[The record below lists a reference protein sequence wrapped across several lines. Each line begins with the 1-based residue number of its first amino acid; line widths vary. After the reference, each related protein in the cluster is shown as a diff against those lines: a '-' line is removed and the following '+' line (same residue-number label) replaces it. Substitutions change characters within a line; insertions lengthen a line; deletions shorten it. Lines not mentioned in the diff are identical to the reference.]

1 MFPFRS
7 PFHAVLVVAALAAT
21 PVASAAAT
29 TVPAATA
36 ATAAAAAT
44 VATAAAAAEPA
55 AGPPPADLALG
66 RALAGTYAFAPDHE
80 VVLAP
85 FDEFGGHL
93 VMLDLK
99 TREQRVLMPR
109 PDGGF
114 TIATTTTAPAPVQA
128 TLRFTPSVDDGGAVL
143 QWTDAATGATRTA
156 RRVHATRHEDVEFR
170 NGDVVLRGVLS
181 IPAGP
186 GPHPAVV
193 MVHGSGAATRNI
205 GFFTTVYERLGIAT
219 LSFDKRG
226 TGESTGDWKSAPFD
240 DLVGDVLAGVAMLK
254 ARSDIDGTR
263 IGLEGAS
270 QGGWIGSMA
279 AARAPDDVAWLIVR
293 VGSGVSVMENMLY
306 EDVLA
311 MRREGLDDAQ
321 TQEVVAFDREVYT
334 AAVNG
339 LPRSAG
345 EAIAAKYADRAWF
358 AKLYPDGFR
367 TSEAGWAWLRANGAV
382 ESVEH
387 LRRVKQPVAWY
398 LGHADGNV
406 PSARSMPRIVQALV
420 DAGNDDFSVTMLPSD
435 HSFFA
440 DARGDGSL
448 DGASKYVPGFL
459 EANAAWL
466 RARGFA
472 GQ

>member
-1 MFPFRS
+1 MTPFRS
-7 PFHAVLVVAALAAT
+7 AFRVLLVVAAIVAA
-21 PVASAAAT
+21 P
-29 TVPAATA
+29 
-36 ATAAAAAT
+36 ATAAAA
-44 VATAAAAAEPA
+44 PA
-55 AGPPPADLALG
+55 AGPPPADKALG

-80 VVLAP
+80 VVLGP

-93 VMLDLK
+93 VMLDRR
-99 TREQRVLMPR
+99 TREQRVLMPQ

-114 TIATTTTAPAPVQA
+114 TIATTATAPTPVQA
-128 TLRFTPSVDDGGAVL
+128 ALRFERGADGSGAKL
-143 QWTDAATGATRTA
+143 LWTDAAGGPTRTA
-156 RRVHATRHEDVEFR
+156 TRVHPTRREDVAFR

-205 GFFTTVYERLGIAT
+205 GFFTTVYETLGIAT

-226 TGESTGDWKSAPFD
+226 AGESTGDWKSAPFD

-254 ARSDIDGTR
+254 ARPDIDGSR

-270 QGGWIGSMA
+270 QGGWIGAMA

-334 AAVNG
+334 AARDG
-339 LPRSAG
+339 MPRSAG
-345 EAIAAKYADRAWF
+345 EAIAAKYAGRSWF
-358 AKLYPDGFR
+358 PKLYPDGFR
-367 TSEAGWAWLRANGAV
+367 TSDAGWAWLRANAAI
-382 ESVEH
+382 ESVDH
-387 LRRVKQPVAWY
+387 LRKVKQPVAWY
-398 LGHADGNV
+398 LGATDGNV

-472 GQ
+472 GR